1 MNNDATVNALI
12 ARLHNEIANSRRWQS
27 KAALQA
33 REINRLNEVVKRLRS
48 DKLKLLADLKKI
60 ERMEEALLDMVGLF
74 SADDMLLKG
83 THLHAALKRA
93 RAALKGTKQ

>member
-48 DKLKLLADLKKI
+48 DKLKLLADLKK
-60 ERMEEALLDMVGLF
+60 MEEN
-74 SADDMLLKG
+74 SNEY
-83 THLHAALKRA
+83 
-93 RAALKGTKQ
+93 